1 MQKNMKY
8 QLEID
13 TFRNIFKQFQ
23 EKRIIIYGIG
33 RRTATLLPALK
44 DFRIVGL
51 LDRDKENIGKVY
63 MGIPIL
69 SLDEIQDKADLI
81 VINSDPT
88 NFEVIYKRIKDVKL
102 PVYYADGRMAQIRA
116 DDIVDMQDA
125 YWDKSFQQLENEIEK
140 HEIVSFDLFDTLI
153 MRKILEPGDLF
164 RLVEQKVNERL
175 SVTIPFMSL
184 RQQAAALCQTD
195 YPDIDFIY
203 RKLIQISGLPEEIA
217 NQIKDIEIQTEIALC
232 VPRKEMAE
240 LFKRTYEAGK
250 EVYIISDMYLP
261 VEIIGRILKKCQL
274 DFFPSEQIWISC
286 EKKKSKEDGSL
297 WKMYQERVCKRK
309 KALHIGDEC
318 KADVEAPCGYG
329 IDTYYV
335 MSAREMARRSSIADI
350 LPQVTTVTE
359 SVFVG
364 LIAAKLFNNP
374 FILCESRGKIVI
386 NECHVFGYC
395 VYGGVVNKFLSWL
408 YLQLKQN
415 MEERVIFFARD
426 GYFLIEDFHVILKH
440 LKECSLE
447 TVYLPISRRLIYMS
461 TLLDPEDFNRILDMP
476 FIGTF
481 EEYMDSRFCI
491 QVNETTKDCNKQ
503 MVDELKKEKDLAQ
516 WIEPYG
522 DEIKERAATERK
534 NYILFLKNK
543 KLWDSPQKDAVV
555 DLCFYGT
562 NQFYYQKLIGK
573 KMRGYY
579 FWCCHAMENPYKES
593 CDMSACFNDLSDP
606 EAKQSPSKHKLSFL
620 ESFLT
625 APYGMIRYID
635 DQGDMVCE
643 ADRKNQH
650 NFAKKIEMN
659 EGIKE
664 FMQDYFEM
672 IGIDQEPGEDK
683 LKEILYEELLSGKCE
698 VGETVLEGLYFDNDM
713 IGSGEYRLEV

>member
-8 QLEID
+8 QIEID
-13 TFRNIFKQFQ
+13 TFRNTFKQFQ
-23 EKRIIIYGIG
+23 EKKIIIYGIG

-44 DFRIVGL
+44 DFKIVGL

-69 SLDEIQDKADLI
+69 SLDGIQDKADLI

-116 DDIVDMQDA
+116 DDIVDMENE
-125 YWDKSFQQLENEIEK
+125 YWDKSFKQLENEIEK
-140 HEIVSFDLFDTLI
+140 YEIVSFDLFDTLI
-153 MRKILEPGDLF
+153 MRKILEPADIF
-164 RLVEQKVNERL
+164 RLVEQKVNELL
-175 SVTIPFMSL
+175 SITIPFMSL
-184 RQQAAALCQTD
+184 RQQAASLCQED
-195 YPDIDFIY
+195 YPDIDSIY
-203 RKLIQISGLPEEIA
+203 RKFIQISGLSERIT
-217 NQIKDIEIQTEIALC
+217 NQIKNIEIQTEIAVC
-232 VPRKEMAE
+232 VPRKEIVE

-261 VEIIGRILKKCQL
+261 IDIISCILKKCQL
-274 DFFPSEQIWISC
+274 DFLPFEQIWISC
-286 EKKKSKEDGSL
+286 EKKKSKADGSL
-297 WKMYQERVCKRK
+297 WKMYQERICKGR
-309 KALHIGDEC
+309 KALHIGDEFQ
-318 KADVEAPCGYG
+318 ADVEVPRGYG
-329 IDTYYV
+329 IDAFYV

-364 LIAAKLFNNP
+364 LIVAKLFNNP
-374 FILCESRGKIVI
+374 FILCESRGKPVI
-386 NECHVFGYC
+386 NECRVFGYC

-415 MEERVIFFARD
+415 LEERVIFFARD
-426 GYFLIEDFHVILKH
+426 GYFLIEDFRVILNS
-440 LKECSLE
+440 LKECNLE
-447 TVYLPISRRLIYMS
+447 TVYLPISRRLIYIS
-461 TLLDPEDFNRILDMP
+461 TLLKPEDFNRVLDMP

-481 EEYMDSRFCI
+481 EEYMDSRFGI
-491 QVNETTKDCNKQ
+491 RVNETTKNSNKE
-503 MVDELKKEKDLAQ
+503 MVDELKKVKDLAQ
-516 WIEPYG
+516 CIEPYC
-522 DEIKERAATERK
+522 DEIKERVAAERK
-534 NYILFLKNK
+534 NYILYLKNK
-543 KLWDSPQKDAVV
+543 ELWDSPKKDAVV

-573 KMRGYY
+573 KIRGYY

-593 CDMSACFNDLSDP
+593 CDMSACFNGLSDP
-606 EAKQSPSKHKLSFL
+606 EAKKSPSKHKLSFL

-643 ADRKNQH
+643 ANRKNQQ

-659 EGIKE
+659 EGVKE
-664 FMQDYFEM
+664 FMQDYFDI
-672 IGIDQEPGEDK
+672 IGIDKESEEDK

-698 VGETVLEGLYFDNDM
+698 VGESVLEGLYFDNDM
-713 IGSGEYRLEV
+713 IGSREYRLEV